1 MLRLIKTRVP
11 RVKMMNQILLPTRRK
26 EVPTKL
32 KKIARTMMPSRNHN
46 KRKTSQIPKSTM
58 ISFKSPM

>member
-1 MLRLIKTRVP
+1 
-11 RVKMMNQILLPTRRK
+11 MNQILLPTRRK